1 MKFTPH
7 AFDPLLFERFVYKIC
22 TFAISAEILYAHIAD
37 AIFEVGKL
45 SQSPRYREG
54 LFSAISVGFFFILVG
69 AIFAT
74 TPNLFDKIS
83 AFFRDFDLVRVPN
96 QPGWLLPA
104 PAFSGRHSA
113 VYSTVE
119 KFSFALGLFQI
130 VVLALRFGA
139 RSPWDKKAETASNL
153 VFWLGTSFLI
163 RTLLIESTRWFVFW
177 AGIIMLIGVSLVT
190 RAIILAAARAV
201 L

>member
-1 MKFTPH
+1 M
-7 AFDPLLFERFVYKIC
+7 C

-45 SQSPRYREG
+45 NQSPRYREG
-54 LFSAISVGFFFILVG
+54 LFTAISVGFFFVLVG

-74 TPNLFDKIS
+74 TPNLIDKIS

-104 PAFSGRHSA
+104 PAFPGRHST
-113 VYSTVE
+113 VYSTLE

-130 VVLALRFGA
+130 VVLALRIGV
-139 RSPWDKKAETASNL
+139 RSPWGKKAETVSNL
-153 VFWLGTSFLI
+153 VFWLGTGFLI
-163 RTLLIESTRWFVFW
+163 RMLLVESTRWFVFW
-177 AGIIMLIGVSLVT
+177 AGIIMLIGVSLVI
-190 RAIILAAARAV
+190 RAIILAAVRAM

>member
-1 MKFTPH
+1 
-7 AFDPLLFERFVYKIC
+7 
-22 TFAISAEILYAHIAD
+22 
-37 AIFEVGKL
+37 
-45 SQSPRYREG
+45 
-54 LFSAISVGFFFILVG
+54 VGFFFILVG

-83 AFFRDFDLVRVPN
+83 TFFRDFDLVRVPN
-96 QPGWLLPA
+96 QLGWLLPA
-104 PAFSGRHSA
+104 PAFPGRHSA

-139 RSPWDKKAETASNL
+139 RSQWGKKAETVSNL

-163 RTLLIESTRWFVFW
+163 RTLLIESTGWFVFW
-177 AGIIMLIGVSLVT
+177 AGIIMLVGVSLVT